1 VLESFTL
8 QTFAPHLGET
18 FRLRP
23 PTRPDADP
31 PAPLDLQLIEVTD
44 LGQRGAP
51 PDAPGAAGT
60 PGGHRAPF
68 SIVFRGPPAPVLP
81 QRIYPLEHA
90 GIGVF
95 ELLLVPIGPDDGG
108 MRYEAVFT

>member
-1 VLESFTL
+1 VLETFVL

-18 FRLRP
+18 FHLRL

-31 PAPLDLQLIEVTD
+31 PTPLDLQLIEVTD
-44 LGQRGAP
+44 LTQRGAP

-60 PGGHRAPF
+60 AGDHRAPF
-68 SIVFRGPPAPVLP
+68 SIVLRGPPAPVLP
-81 QRIYPLEHA
+81 QRIYSLEHA
-90 GIGVF
+90 GVGVF
-95 ELLLVPIGPDDGG
+95 QLFLVPIGPDGGG